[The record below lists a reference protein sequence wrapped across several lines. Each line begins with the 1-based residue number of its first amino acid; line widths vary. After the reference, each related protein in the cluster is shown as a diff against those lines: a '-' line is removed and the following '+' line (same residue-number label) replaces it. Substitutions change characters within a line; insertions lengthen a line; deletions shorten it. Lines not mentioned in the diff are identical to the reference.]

1 MRSVSSAVGINPER
15 GDTVSVEPLP
25 FNTTAADRRA
35 AEQMAEKARR
45 DRAMYLQLAAV
56 ILVLALSAGALLMQR
71 RKRRLEMEALEEE
84 RLAQE
89 AIEARRRE
97 EEARMDEE
105 RAALVAAGQLDEKE
119 LTLEE
124 KQHLSEREALEK
136 LIREKPAEVA
146 MLVKTW
152 LSEE

>member
-1 MRSVSSAVGINPER
+1 
-15 GDTVSVEPLP
+15 
-25 FNTTAADRRA
+25 
-35 AEQMAEKARR
+35 
-45 DRAMYLQLAAV
+45 
-56 ILVLALSAGALLMQR
+56 
-71 RKRRLEMEALEEE
+71 
-84 RLAQE
+84 
-89 AIEARRRE
+89 
-97 EEARMDEE
+97 MDEE